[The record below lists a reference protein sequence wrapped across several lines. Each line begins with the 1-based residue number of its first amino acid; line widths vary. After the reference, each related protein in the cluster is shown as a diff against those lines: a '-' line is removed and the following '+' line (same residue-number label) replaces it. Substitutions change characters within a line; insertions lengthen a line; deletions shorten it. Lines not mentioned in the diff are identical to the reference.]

1 MLITSHTPNV
11 SMERATAMFLGS
23 FRELRYG
30 RLRVVIDFHL
40 PYYLFL
46 VRMVNNRKSI
56 DSLYGIDAITGR
68 LDPYQFE
75 NPVAAEN
82 CRQVETSYSLPPR
95 IGPRVAFECLEERMM
110 RLIFMRGVFKLRE
123 WKVSGDLVESFY
135 IPYWVGVYERK
146 DRAHLEVIDALRGRF
161 EGAKVREM
169 VMSWFMSR

>member
-1 MLITSHTPNV
+1 MLIASHTPNV
-11 SMERATAMFLGS
+11 SLERATAMFLGS

-46 VRMVNNRKSI
+46 VRMVNSRKSI
-56 DSLYGIDAITGR
+56 DSLYGVDAITGR

-75 NPVAAEN
+75 NPVTAEN
-82 CRQVETSYSLPPR
+82 CREIETLYSLPPQ
-95 IGPRVAFECLEERMM
+95 IAPPVAFDRLEERIL
-110 RLIFMRGVFKLRE
+110 RLILMRGVFKLRG

-135 IPYWVGVYERK
+135 IPYWVGVYERS
-146 DRAHLEVIDALRGRF
+146 DRAHLEVIDAVRGRF

-169 VMSWFMSR
+169 VARWFTS

>member
-11 SMERATAMFLGS
+11 SRERATAMFLGS

-46 VRMVNNRKSI
+46 VRMVNSRRSI
-56 DSLYGIDAITGR
+56 DSLYGIDAITGH

-75 NPVAAEN
+75 NPVTAGN
-82 CRQVETSYSLPPR
+82 CREVETLYSLPPQ
-95 IGPRVAFECLEERMM
+95 IDPQVAFDFLEERMM
-110 RLIFMRGVFKLRE
+110 RLIFMRGVFKMRE

-135 IPYWVGVYERK
+135 IPYWIGVYERK
-146 DRAHLEVIDALRGRF
+146 DRAHLEVIDAVRGRF

-169 VMSWFMSR
+169 AVRWFMS